1 MSKDDR
7 NRNSRI
13 VIVRSVRPS
22 KPVKDQPEVWL
33 ARWRIYEMALP
44 DPEGVTQHLVG
55 WSTLT
60 RYWRISSPI
69 QYIDPVTR
77 RCVTRS
83 GRTYHLYGGP
93 GSSEDA
99 WYVWCAA
106 TWLPGID
113 GARDVTDELSALFE
127 TAYRQH

>member
-1 MSKDDR
+1 MDKDDR
-7 NRNSRI
+7 NRNSR
-13 VIVRSVRPS
+13 IVRSVRPS
-22 KPVKDQPEVWL
+22 KPVKDQPDVWL
-33 ARWRIYEMALP
+33 ARWRIYEMVLP
-44 DPEGVTQHLVG
+44 DLDEVTQHLVG

-60 RYWRISSPI
+60 GYWRISSPI
-69 QYIDPVTR
+69 RHIDPVTR
-77 RCVTRS
+77 CCVTRS
-83 GRTYHLYGGP
+83 GRTYHLHGGP